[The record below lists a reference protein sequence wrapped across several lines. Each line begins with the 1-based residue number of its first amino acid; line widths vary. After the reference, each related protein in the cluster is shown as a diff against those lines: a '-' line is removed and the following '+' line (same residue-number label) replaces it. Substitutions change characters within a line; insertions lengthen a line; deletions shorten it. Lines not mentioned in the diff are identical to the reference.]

1 MRRIIIWLLGILLV
15 LAIAVGLRLFLPIST
30 ASFANAPH
38 SIAAVER
45 WPINGI
51 AQTVIIRSR
60 DISNPILIWLHG
72 GPGSGETPVLRR
84 FNAPLEDKYTVVYW
98 DQRYAG
104 QSYDSS
110 APLPRNL
117 KIADYVSDL
126 GVLIDGLRARFH
138 QQKVV
143 LVGQSWGTVLGV
155 LYAQRHPDK
164 VSVYVGIG
172 QVTNTQENERLSF
185 GFALGEARRRNDTGA
200 IAQLKALGPPPRA
213 GSVFTPRDLLEKY
226 GAFSRAGLGLGRLVR
241 LSVTA
246 RETNWRDVAALF
258 GSHNYSDA
266 MLNGEFTHL
275 VLDAGHPAFQV
286 PVFILAG
293 RYDHISEAGLA
304 HRFFERLIAPRK
316 EFVWYENSAHNVNFD
331 EPARFNAFMLGEI
344 RPLASAKPS

>member
-1 MRRIIIWLLGILLV
+1 MRRIILWLLAVLLV
-15 LAIAVGLRLFLPIST
+15 LVIAAGLRLFLPIST
-30 ASFANAPH
+30 APFSGAPN
-38 SIAAVER
+38 SIAVVEH

-60 DISNPILIWLHG
+60 DTSNPILIWLHG
-72 GPGSGETPVLRR
+72 GPGSAETPVLRR
-84 FNAPLEDKYTVVYW
+84 FNAPLEDKFTVVYW

-104 QSYDSS
+104 QSYDPA
-110 APLPRNL
+110 APLPENL

-126 GVLIDGLRARFH
+126 GVLVDGLRKRFH
-138 QQKVV
+138 RQKVV

-155 LYAQRHPDK
+155 LYARQHPEN

-172 QVTNTQENERLSF
+172 QVTNTPENERLSYV
-185 GFALGEARRRNDTGA
+185 FALGEARRRGDAAA
-200 IAQLKALGPPPRA
+200 IQQLKALGPPPRA
-213 GSVFTPRDLLEKY
+213 GSVFTPRDLLEKF
-226 GAFSRAGLGLGRLVR
+226 GGFSRAGLGLGRLVS

-258 GSHNYSDA
+258 GAHKYSEA
-266 MLNGEFTHL
+266 MLNGEFSHL

-293 RYDHISEAGLA
+293 RYDQISVASLA
-304 HRFFERLIAPRK
+304 HRFFERLTAPRK

-331 EPARFNAFMLGEI
+331 EPDRFNAFMLQEI
-344 RPLASAKPS
+344 RPLASAK